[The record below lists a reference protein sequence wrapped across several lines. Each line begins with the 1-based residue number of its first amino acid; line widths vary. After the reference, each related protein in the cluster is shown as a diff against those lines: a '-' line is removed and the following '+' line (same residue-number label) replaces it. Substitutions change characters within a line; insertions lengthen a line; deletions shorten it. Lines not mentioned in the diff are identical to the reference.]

1 MDEYK
6 GIYYDDD
13 TEQKFYEGGAHFKY
27 IELYKKLELIY
38 QEQKAINLNI
48 EISKVYYYIYLN
60 YIFSQIELEI
70 IN

>member
-60 YIFSQIELEI
+60 YIF
-70 IN
+70 

>member
-6 GIYYDDD
+6 GIYYGDD

-27 IELYKKLELIY
+27 IELYKKLELIH

-48 EISKVYYYIYLN
+48 ENSKVYYYIYLN
-60 YIFSQIELEI
+60 YIF
-70 IN
+70 

>member
-48 EISKVYYYIYLN
+48 ENSKVYYYIYLN
-60 YIFSQIELEI
+60 YIF
-70 IN
+70 

>member
-6 GIYYDDD
+6 GIYYGDD
-13 TEQKFYEGGAHFKY
+13 TEQKFYEVVAHFKY

-48 EISKVYYYIYLN
+48 ENSKVYYYIYLN
-60 YIFSQIELEI
+60 YIF
-70 IN
+70 